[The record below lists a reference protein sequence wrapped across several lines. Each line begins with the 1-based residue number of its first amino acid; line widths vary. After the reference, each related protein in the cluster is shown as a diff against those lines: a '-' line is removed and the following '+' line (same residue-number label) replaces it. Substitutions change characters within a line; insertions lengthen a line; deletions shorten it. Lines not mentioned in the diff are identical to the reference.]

1 MHNYSSGAKIKIENL
16 HYDLTEEDIR
26 VRMFTT
32 QDLAEANHTQELF
45 NRMGQ
50 VSSVELL
57 YDRQDRSKG
66 IAYVS
71 MPDPRDARDAV
82 RDFDGAN
89 ANGQPIR
96 VSLVASA
103 PVNKPRN
110 PFDNAERPSRSLF
123 DRVEKR
129 SRSESPQT
137 RPRRGD
143 REERGGRGGNNID
156 SYVPG
161 ARSGSQRRSPPQ
173 GRRGGGNDGRRG
185 SRRPGERQQ
194 RRPNT
199 DTDGHKLVQG
209 RPRKTQEELDAE
221 MEDYFGKNKTEPAS
235 TGQAAAP
242 VTAADG
248 DVDMIE

>member
-1 MHNYSSGAKIKIENL
+1 
-16 HYDLTEEDIR
+16 
-26 VRMFTT
+26 
-32 QDLAEANHTQELF
+32 
-45 NRMGQ
+45 MGQ
-50 VSSVELL
+50 VSGVELL

-66 IAYVS
+66 IAFVS

-103 PVNKPRN
+103 PANRPRN

-129 SRSESPQT
+129 SRSESPQM
-137 RPRRGD
+137 RHRRGD
-143 REERGGRGGNNID
+143 RDERSGRGGNNID

-161 ARSGSQRRSPPQ
+161 GRSGSQRRSPPQ

-185 SRRPGERQQ
+185 SRRPGERQP

-199 DTDGHKLVQG
+199 DADGHKIIQG

-221 MEDYFGKNKTEPAS
+221 MEDYFGKNKNE
-235 TGQAAAP
+235 AAP
-242 VTAADG
+242 ATAADG